1 MSLHHYWERIKSKLW
16 PQSSSEEI
24 AFDESGSPIRF
35 PFIRKIFLSLII
47 ILIATL
53 SFGLGKLSSLNQSE
67 PIKIEY
73 ENLDNDQISSVG
85 KGRTLDS
92 DSQGSTLGNGAV
104 SASSQGTK
112 YYYSWCGNNISDK
125 NRVSFAT
132 ALMAEKAGYTLAV
145 NCKPR

>member
-1 MSLHHYWERIKSKLW
+1 MSLHHYWERIKAQW
-16 PQSSSEEI
+16 HPENNSEEI
-24 AFDESGSPIRF
+24 AFDENGSPIRF
-35 PFIRKIFLSLII
+35 LLIRKVFLSLVI
-47 ILIATL
+47 ILVATL

-73 ENLDNDQISSVG
+73 ENLDNDQTSSVG

-112 YYYSWCGNNISDK
+112 YYYSWCGNNIYDK

-132 ALMAEKAGYTLAV
+132 AFMAEKAGYTLAV